1 MINRSGISQMT
12 NHKVFLFEKKIMQY
26 KIFCQSIK
34 KMRDQNMTQTVAIM
48 LKETQLAV
56 L

>member
-1 MINRSGISQMT
+1 MAVLGHFQDD
-12 NHKVFLFEKKIMQY
+12 KQVWQKKIMQY